1 MSSKQPPSRTPPRLD
16 TRIVHAGYRTGADG
30 QAASHAA
37 ADARS
42 GAGAD
47 AGRGLFN
54 EGPQF
59 AATYMSPGDP
69 ATNALTYGR
78 FHNPTWTVWE
88 ESLATLE
95 AGDSKAH
102 AVAFASGMAACV
114 AVLGTALKPGDTVV
128 LPSDCYYTLR
138 TLAANWL
145 KPNGI
150 HVRTAPTRG
159 GAQAALLE
167 GARLLWLETPS
178 NPSLEVCDVRALVE
192 AARRAGALVAV
203 DNTTATP
210 YLQQPLALGADYSI
224 ASDTKALTGHHDVVL
239 GHVAVSDPERATALR
254 TWRTQ
259 HGAIPG
265 PMEVWLAHRSLATLP
280 LRLERQCTTAHR
292 LAELLHGQA
301 GGPAGQAMVKSVQY
315 PGLPNHPGHDI
326 AARQMRA
333 FGSVVS
339 FDLETRARAEAFLA
353 ALTLVREATSF
364 GGVHSTAERR
374 ARWGGDAVSE
384 GSIRFSVG
392 CEAPEDILEDVAAA
406 LRSLR

>member
-1 MSSKQPPSRTPPRLD
+1 VHRD
-16 TRIVHAGYRTGADG
+16 TRIVHAGYRTGRG
-30 QAASHAA
+30 QP
-37 ADARS
+37 DAP
-42 GAGAD
+42 
-47 AGRGLFN
+47 GRAGLFN

-59 AATYMSPGDP
+59 AATYISPGDP
-69 ATNALTYGR
+69 AQHPLTYGR
-78 FHNPTWTVWE
+78 FHNPTWTAWE
-88 ESLATLE
+88 EALATLE
-95 AGDSKAH
+95 AGDPPAAH

-114 AVLGTALKPGDTVV
+114 AVLGTTLKPGDTAV

-138 TLAANWL
+138 NVAANWL
-145 KPNGI
+145 TPNGI
-150 HVRTAPTRG
+150 EVRFAPTRG
-159 GAQAALLE
+159 GAQAAQLE
-167 GARLLWLETPS
+167 GARLLWIETPS

-192 AARRAGALVAV
+192 AARRHGALVAV

-210 YLQQPLALGADYSI
+210 YLQQPLALGADYSV
-224 ASDTKALTGHHDVVL
+224 ASDTKAITGHHDVVL
-239 GHVAVSDPERATALR
+239 GHVAVLDPERATALR

-280 LRLERQCTTAHR
+280 LRLDRQCTTAHR
-292 LAELLHGQA
+292 LAELLHGHT
-301 GGPAGQAMVKSVQY
+301 SVLY
-315 PGLPNHPGHDI
+315 PGLPGHPGHDI

-333 FGSVVS
+333 FGSVLS

-384 GSIRFSVG
+384 GFIRFSVG

-406 LRSLR
+406 LRRL

>member
-1 MSSKQPPSRTPPRLD
+1 MPDSRLPPSGTPRRRD
-16 TRIVHAGYRTGADG
+16 TRIVHAGYRTGA
-30 QAASHAA
+30 AAGS
-37 ADARS
+37 
-42 GAGAD
+42 
-47 AGRGLFN
+47 GLFN

-59 AATYMSPGDP
+59 AATYLSPGDP
-69 ATNALTYGR
+69 ATQPLTYGR

-88 ESLATLE
+88 EALAALE
-95 AGDSKAH
+95 AGDPIASPAVH

-128 LPSDCYYTLR
+128 LPSDCYYTVR

-145 KPNGI
+145 APNGI
-150 HVRTAPTRG
+150 KVAMAPTRG
-159 GAQAALLE
+159 GAQAALLK

-178 NPSLEVCDVRALVE
+178 NPALEVCDVRALVD

-203 DNTTATP
+203 DNTTATAW
-210 YLQQPLALGADYSI
+210 LQQPLALGADYSI

-239 GHVAVSDPERATALR
+239 GHVAVSDPERATTLR

-280 LRLERQCTTAHR
+280 LRLDRQCTTAHR
-292 LAELLHGQA
+292 LATLLQA
-301 GGPAGQAMVKSVQY
+301 QTGHPAGPATVKSVQY
-315 PGLPNHPGHDI
+315 PGLPEHPGHDI

-353 ALTLVREATSF
+353 ALTIVREATSF

-384 GSIRFSVG
+384 GFIRFSVG
-392 CEAPEDILEDVAAA
+392 CEAPEDLLEDVAAA
-406 LRSLR
+406 LRTLR